1 MGLCGV
7 VGLSVLIW
15 VGGLRGVEKLP
26 TANVALFYVGAC
38 LQAIGRQLNATSR
51 QNKSDL
57 VLIEGVFKDVEQK
70 N

>member
-26 TANVALFYVGAC
+26 TADVALFYVGVC
-38 LQAIGRQLNATSR
+38 LQTMVQ
-51 QNKSDL
+51 
-57 VLIEGVFKDVEQK
+57 
-70 N
+70 